1 MHATEQQLDVGAHVL
16 ANGLRQLGY
25 LVDDS
30 VPKALG
36 TPPSYGFVRFNYT
49 IKLGSRRGEI
59 VPIGFAAPND
69 FPVNPPGGIY
79 VFGNLR
85 QFSSDSALP
94 HGGVTDATPLL
105 GAGWCY
111 WSRTHDTW
119 SSSTRDAAAWMKHVD
134 RLFLDL

>member
-69 FPVNPPGGIY
+69 
-79 VFGNLR
+79 
-85 QFSSDSALP
+85 
-94 HGGVTDATPLL
+94 
-105 GAGWCY
+105 
-111 WSRTHDTW
+111 SRTLRAG
-119 SSSTRDAAAWMKHVD
+119 STYSATYDNSRAIV
-134 RLFLDL
+134 LFRTEG